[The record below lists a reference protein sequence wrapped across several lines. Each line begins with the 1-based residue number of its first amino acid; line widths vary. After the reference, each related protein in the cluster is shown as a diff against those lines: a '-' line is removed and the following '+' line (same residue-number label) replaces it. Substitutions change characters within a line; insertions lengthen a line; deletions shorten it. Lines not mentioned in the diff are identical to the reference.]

1 MRHTQI
7 WFNALTLF
15 ALAASACDP
24 SGSGPVSIDES
35 PAVPSRSAKTETL
48 HVLIDRTAPA
58 ALDVLSSRRAIV
70 ALYDYQS
77 FWVAIA
83 DANAAG
89 GREAITALGAT
100 VRDDFDV
107 VKIDGY
113 PIAAKDRSALRAK
126 LEKKSGLYIVQFVA
140 PIRDAWLE
148 ELAGAGLEVITYIPE
163 NAFVVRADERAAAH
177 LEAWAEATDFVQLVA
192 NYEPAYKIAP
202 ALRKNSAQKINL
214 LVQALKSGAGKKAI
228 QRMQEL
234 ALSDITTH
242 ESGPYYNVELTAAG
256 ETIAEL
262 ARFEEVFS
270 IDENAEKEKQ
280 DEIQGQILAANL
292 TGNAP
297 TGPGYLAFLAA
308 RGFSASQ
315 FGSFVVEIADDSHNL
330 NGHPDLPAS
339 RVAFNNNPTLAS
351 NSQGGHGFLNAN
363 IIGGFNDS
371 AGFPNED
378 AAGFN
383 YGLGIAPFA
392 RVGSTDIFGPLSV
405 SATTYESTAYGGGAR
420 ISSNSW
426 GYISQFRY
434 NARSQEF
441 DRIVRDAQTATGRQ
455 ELAIVFS
462 GGNSGPGGNTVT
474 APSNA
479 KNVLSVAAGENVRPT
494 GTDGCLIDN
503 SGADSANDII
513 SFSSRGPVNLAGGD
527 GRIKPEITA
536 PGTHIQAGI
545 PQSNY
550 IGDSVCDQFW
560 PAGQTLYGWSSG
572 TSHSCPAV
580 SGGAALVYQDFLN
593 RSLPAPSPAMLKA
606 YLINAATYM
615 TGVGANDTLPS
626 NSQGMGRMDL
636 ARSFDGAARILV
648 DQTQVLGA
656 TGNTHQVTG
665 SIVSSAQPFRVTL
678 VWTDVPGPTTGA
690 PWVNNLDLTVQ
701 VGSTT
706 YNGNIFSGANSTT
719 GGSADTRN
727 NFESVFLP
735 AGTTGTFTVTV
746 RATNIA
752 GDGVPGNADTTDQ
765 DFALV
770 IYNGSTSA
778 PMNPTIGVAPASFTF
793 SGQAGGASPAAQ
805 SLNVTNTGAGSLMFT
820 ASSNQPWLT
829 ATPGAGTA
837 PATLSIAADTTGLAA
852 GTYNGAITI
861 TAASATNSP
870 VSVPVTLT
878 VTAPPVPTI
887 AVAPASMSFSAQT
900 GGANPASQTLSVTN
914 SGTGSLSFNIAGNQ
928 PWLSVSPLTGT
939 APASITVTAQ
949 TGALAAGTYNGTITV
964 TSASASNSPVSVPVT
979 FTVTTPPVG
988 VERLGNPGF
997 ETSITP
1003 WQIFP
1008 PAAFFTA
1015 NGPSPH
1021 GGTGYSYCGSVAG
1034 TGTVGQQFTIPAG
1047 ATSANLTYWLRI
1059 TTDETTTTAANDN
1072 LFVEVRNLANTVLL
1086 TAATH
1091 SNLNAATT
1099 GSYTQFGSFN
1109 LLPYA
1114 GQTVRLMFRCTLNPT
1129 LQTTFFIDDVSV
1141 R

>member
-1 MRHTQI
+1 MSHIQKI
-7 WFNALTLF
+7 FYALTF
-15 ALAASACDP
+15 ALAAAACDP
-24 SGSGPVSIDES
+24 SGSDPTALDES
-35 PAVPSRSAKTETL
+35 AATPGFDGSAKTETVK
-48 HVLIDRTAPA
+48 VLIDRPA
-58 ALDVLSSRRAIV
+58 IDALSKRHAVLD
-70 ALYDYQS
+70 LYDYQS
-77 FWVAIA
+77 FSVAVI
-83 DANAAG
+83 DVDAAG

-100 VRDDFDV
+100 IRDDFEV

-113 PIAAKDRSALRAK
+113 PLAAKDRAALRAK
-126 LEKKSGLYIVQFVA
+126 LENKAGMYIVQLVA
-140 PIRDAWLE
+140 PVRDEWLE
-148 ELAGAGLEVITYIPE
+148 ALAGAGLEVITYMPE
-163 NAFVVRADERAAAH
+163 NAYVVRADARAAAH
-177 LEAWAEATDFVQLVA
+177 LAAWAESAEFVQLVA

-202 ALRKNSAQKINL
+202 RLRKNSAQKTKL
-214 LVQALKSGAGKKAI
+214 LVQVLKSGAGKKAI
-228 QRMQEL
+228 QRMQDL
-234 ALSDITTH
+234 ALSEIITH
-242 ESGPYYNVELTAAG
+242 ESGPYYNVELTASG
-256 ETIAEL
+256 EAIAEL
-262 ARFEEVFS
+262 ARYEEVFS
-270 IDENAEKEKQ
+270 VDEDTDKEKQ

-292 TGNAP
+292 SGNVP

-308 RGFSASQ
+308 RGFNASQ

-330 NGHPDLPAS
+330 NGHPDLPMS
-339 RVAFNNNPTLAS
+339 RVAFNNNPTFAS
-351 NSQGGHGFLNAN
+351 NTQGGHGFLNAN
-363 IIGGFNDS
+363 IIGGFNDGV
-371 AGFPNED
+371 GFPNED

-392 RVGSTDIFGPLSV
+392 RVGSTDIFGFVSV

-426 GYISQFRY
+426 GYISQYRY
-434 NARSQEF
+434 TARSQEF
-441 DRIVRDAQTATGRQ
+441 DRIVRDAQTAAGLQ
-455 ELAIVFS
+455 QLAIVFS
-462 GGNSGPGGNTVT
+462 GGNDGPGSDTVT
-474 APSNA
+474 SPANA
-479 KNVLSVAAGENVRPT
+479 KNVLTVAAGENVRPT
-494 GTDGCLIDN
+494 GTDGCLIN
-503 SGADSANDII
+503 NAGADNANDII

-527 GRIKPEITA
+527 GRIKPDITA

-550 IGDSVCDQFW
+550 AGDSVCDAFW
-560 PAGQTLYGWSSG
+560 PSGQTLYGWSSG

-580 SGGAALVYQDFLN
+580 SGGAALLYQDFLN
-593 RSLPAPSPAMLKA
+593 HALPPPSPAMIKA
-606 YLINAATYM
+606 YLMNAATAM
-615 TGVGANDTLPS
+615 TGVGTADNLPS
-626 NSQGMGRMDL
+626 ISQGMGRMDL
-636 ARSFDGAARILV
+636 ARTFDGAARILV
-648 DQTQVLGA
+648 DQTQVFGA
-656 TGNTHQVTG
+656 TGNTYQVTG
-665 SIVSSAQPFRVTL
+665 SIASSAQPFRVT
-678 VWTDVPGPTTGA
+678 VAWTDVAGPTTGA

-706 YNGNIFSGANSTT
+706 YNGNVFSGANSVT
-719 GGSADTRN
+719 GGSNDARN
-727 NFESVFLP
+727 NHESVFLP

-770 IYNGSTSA
+770 IYNGSTT
-778 PMNPTIGVAPASFTF
+778 PPVNPTIGVAPASFSF
-793 SGQAGGASPAAQ
+793 SGEAGGANPAAQ
-805 SLNVTNTGAGSLMFT
+805 SLNVTNTGAGTLTFT
-820 ASSNQPWLT
+820 AASNQPWLS
-829 ATPGAGTA
+829 ATPTSGTA
-837 PATLSIAADTTGLAA
+837 PATLSIAANTAGLAA
-852 GTYNGAITI
+852 GTYTGAITI
-861 TAASATNSP
+861 SAASATNSP
-870 VSVPVTLT
+870 LTVPVTLT

-914 SGTGSLSFNIAGNQ
+914 AGTGSLTFNVAGNQ
-928 PWLSVSPLTGT
+928 PWLSVSPLSGT

-949 TGALAAGTYNGTITV
+949 TGSLAAGTYNGTITV

-988 VERLGNPGF
+988 TERLGNPGF
-997 ETSITP
+997 ETSLAP

-1021 GGTGYSYCGSVAG
+1021 AGTGYSYCGSVAG

-1059 TTDETTTTAANDN
+1059 TTAETTTTLANDT

-1091 SNLNAATT
+1091 TNLNAATT
-1099 GSYTQFGSFN
+1099 GTYTQFGSFN

-1114 GQTVRLMFRCTLNPT
+1114 GQTIRLMFRCTLNPT
-1129 LQTTFFIDDVSV
+1129 LHTTFFIDDVSV